1 MLITWGVC
9 VGGGEGNSDDVRLKT
24 LQYEKWFSA
33 LSLNHNGFTLQISE
47 GLTREEEY
55 IPSGFPRQNKGQ
67 LVDFSE
73 SHISNNMVKNDN
85 YKHVVLKKFGR

>member
-1 MLITWGVC
+1 MW
-9 VGGGEGNSDDVRLKT
+9 GGGEGISDDVRLKT

-33 LSLNHNGFTLQISE
+33 LSLNLNGFALQISK
-47 GLTREEEY
+47 GLTREEY

-85 YKHVVLKKFGR
+85 YKHVVLKQFGR